1 MAAVVSSYQP
11 TLYHQQSYL
20 NSKLI
25 SFYGS
30 QYIPNNYYKPKP
42 PKQQKQQQKQQ
53 QQQESRTPTPTKT
66 IEHGDSNVQKLR
78 PRRAPRIHRQVIL
91 LPTPDPVYRQVRHR
105 LPTPERK
112 VIRRT
117 VIHKSNGDVVVQ
129 QERNTKKIRGQSRSK
144 TTTKARSPHK
154 RQVTK
159 D

>member
-1 MAAVVSSYQP
+1 MAAIVSSYLP
-11 TLYHQQSYL
+11 NVYHQQSYL

-25 SFYGS
+25 SFYGP

-42 PKQQKQQQKQQ
+42 QKQQKQKKQ
-53 QQQESRTPTPTKT
+53 QQQESRAPTPTKT
-66 IEHGDSNVQKLR
+66 IEHGDSNVQQLR

-91 LPTPDPVYRQVRHR
+91 LPTPEPIYRQVRHR

-117 VIHKSNGDVVVQ
+117 VIQKSNGDVIVQ
-129 QERNTKKIRGQSRSK
+129 QERHAKKIRDHSRSK
-144 TTTKARSPHK
+144 TTTQARSPHT